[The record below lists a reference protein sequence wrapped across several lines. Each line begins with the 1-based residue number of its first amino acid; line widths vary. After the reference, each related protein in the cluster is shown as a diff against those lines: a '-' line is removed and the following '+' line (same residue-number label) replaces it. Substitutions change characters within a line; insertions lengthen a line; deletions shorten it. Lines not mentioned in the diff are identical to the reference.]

1 MIGVSIEVS
10 CPARRN
16 DRRWRCAVAVAVAI
30 AVGIALPD
38 GAARAQTSTA
48 ERQAAQLAAAQKLFE
63 DTIAAAERTCLSNH
77 AKTET
82 AQLTFSLQTLVDAVK
97 SGVGIAKK
105 TVELRGA
112 SQQLPAIIQQSENTE
127 IRNCMS
133 NLN

>member
-77 AKTET
+77 AKNQT
-82 AQLTFSLQTLVDAVK
+82 AQLTVNLPTPVD
-97 SGVGIAKK
+97 GVEFGVRIAKK
-105 TVELRGA
+105 TVEV
-112 SQQLPAIIQQSENTE
+112 
-127 IRNCMS
+127 
-133 NLN
+133 